1 MSEPTSFTT
10 NRSDQR
16 INYAYRFSVGSIILF
31 ALVIL
36 ITFVVNKS
44 FTSDSLS
51 LITLA
56 TCLIASIISARFSL
70 QGKSVPGVLIMLG
83 SLIFLTISQVFI
95 AKGLAISSGI
105 INIIVVTSIA
115 TYTLPRKWVT
125 WVVTTAFINA
135 AVAILLDQ
143 YLEGIPPT
151 TNPEIANIISF
162 VFGAIFLVILLVQF
176 PRLTLRAKLIVGFI
190 SLTALPII
198 ILGTLTYISTRTILE
213 EQIKQE
219 ILGTALSANA
229 NFEEFASSQFGV
241 MQTQAR
247 SSDFINYINLPPT
260 LRSGSEQEQ
269 LAEEKLKSFRKNT
282 PTYIRS
288 FAIVDMEG
296 KSILDTNPTTLGN
309 DYSKQAFFQYVKANK
324 KIYAS
329 GLAILPGGGD
339 YVIFFA
345 VPILSKSNE
354 MVGMYV
360 RIYSANVIQS
370 VMDQIIRGNREPGR
384 TTQYSYV
391 MDGTNFFVLA
401 HSVRVD
407 LNFKTYLYRDD
418 HNMLSLM
425 EQGLI
430 GGERDDGRFLSQPE
444 TVAALTDMENRT
456 SFVLPSPAS
465 NNESTETAATR
476 VINTDWIVLTSEPTN
491 TITTLIQGQTQTT
504 IITSMIMIAIAALLA
519 FFAANFFT
527 NPLTELTEVAQSISG
542 GDYSKRATIRTKDE
556 IGLLADSINLM
567 TDEIQQSIETLES
580 RVERRTADLS
590 LANLQSEKRA
600 QSLQT
605 IAEISRTIATEKDQ
619 ERLLSLITNIVSDR
633 FGFYHVGIFLLDEN
647 GKYAVLRA
655 ANSAGGQEMLARKH
669 SLKVGQT
676 GIVGYVTSTGSPRI
690 ALDTGADAVFFN
702 NPSLPETR
710 SEMALPLTTRGT
722 IIGALDVQSRIP
734 NAFTDSDVSIIS
746 LLADQVAIAIDNA
759 RLLEAAQ
766 ASIEETQAV
775 FSEYLAEAWQKKT
788 EAGVIGYR
796 QTTTG
801 GQVLT
806 NANMPVLVS
815 SNNGHG
821 RTLEVPIRVRDQII
835 GVLNVK
841 PASEEQDWSDEDMN
855 IIEAVAERLGLA
867 LDNARLFEETSTRA
881 TRERLV
887 ADITTKIRG
896 SNNPQEMIRTAM
908 EELKQV
914 LGASKVEILTKK
926 NNPSPDR

>member
-1 MSEPTSFTT
+1 MSEPISFTA

-16 INYAYRFSVGSIILF
+16 TNYAYRFSVGSIILF
-31 ALVIL
+31 VLVIL
-36 ITFVVNKS
+36 TTFFVNKS
-44 FTSDSLS
+44 FTSDLLS

-56 TCLIASIISARFSL
+56 ICLIASILSARFSL
-70 QGKSVPGVLIMLG
+70 QGKSVPGILILLG
-83 SLIFLTISQVFI
+83 SLIFLTTSRVFI
-95 AKGLAISSGI
+95 ARGLAISSGI

-115 TYTLPRKWVT
+115 IYTLPRKWVT
-125 WVVTTAFINA
+125 WVVTAAFINA
-135 AVAILLDQ
+135 AVTILLDQ
-143 YLEGIPPT
+143 YLEGIPAT
-151 TNPEIANIISF
+151 TNPEVANIISF
-162 VFGAIFLVILLVQF
+162 VFGAIFLVILLLQF

-190 SLTALPII
+190 SLTAIPII
-198 ILGTLTYISTRTILE
+198 FLGTQTYFSTRDLLE
-213 EQIKQE
+213 EQIKQG
-219 ILGTALSANA
+219 LLDTARAANA
-229 NFEEFASSQFGV
+229 DFGDFASSQFGL

-247 SSDFINYINLPPT
+247 STDFVNYIGLSPFA
-260 LRSGSEQEQ
+260 RRGSEQEE
-269 LAEEKLKSFRKNT
+269 LALDKLKSFRKNS

-288 FAIVDMEG
+288 FAIVDLEG
-296 KSILDTNPTTLGN
+296 KSILDTNSTTLGN
-309 DYSKQAFFQYVKANK
+309 DYSTYEFFQYVKTNK

-329 GLAILPGGGD
+329 GLATIPGNSD

-345 VPILSKSNE
+345 VPILSKSGD

-370 VMDQIIRGNREPGR
+370 VMDQIIRSNREPGR
-384 TTQYSYV
+384 TKQYSYV
-391 MDGTNFFVLA
+391 MDGTNFFILA

-407 LNFKTYLYRDD
+407 LNYKTYLYRDD
-418 HNMLSLM
+418 HNLLSLI
-425 EQGLI
+425 EQGLVST
-430 GGERDDGRFLSQPE
+430 EQDDNRFLSQPE
-444 TVAALTDMENRT
+444 TVTALTEMEDT
-456 SFVLPSPAS
+456 ASFVLPSPAS

-476 VINTDWIVLTSEPTN
+476 VINTNWIVLTSEPTS
-491 TITTLIQGQTQTT
+491 TITDLIQGQTR
-504 IITSMIMIAIAALLA
+504 ITVVTSIIMIAAAAFLALL
-519 FFAANFFT
+519 AANFFT
-527 NPLTELTEVAQSISG
+527 SPLTELTEVAQSISG
-542 GDYSKRATIRTKDE
+542 GDYTKRATIRTRDE
-556 IGLLADSINLM
+556 IGLLADSFNLM

-647 GKYAVLRA
+647 GKYAILRA

-669 SLKVGQT
+669 SLKVGQI

-734 NAFTDSDVSIIS
+734 NAFTDADVSIIS

-766 ASIEETQAV
+766 TSIEETKAV

-788 EAGVIGYR
+788 ESGVIGYR

-806 NANMPVLVS
+806 NANMPVLVA

-835 GVLNVK
+835 GFLNVK
-841 PASEEQDWSDEDMN
+841 PSSDEQTWSDEDMN
-855 IIEAVAERLGLA
+855 IIEAVTERLGLA

-887 ADITTKIRG
+887 ADITTKIRS
-896 SNNPQEMIRTAM
+896 SNNPQDMIKTAM

-914 LGASKVEILTKK
+914 LGASKVEILPKK
-926 NNPSPDR
+926 INSSPDK